1 LGALGG
7 AQRRRCLGDDRQGAV
22 RTPEPALAV
31 GLDGSVSVDARE
43 PADRPQLAQRLGV
56 APGGE
61 GGERR
66 GLADDVDTPST
77 AHGRLGVLVGLLRVV
92 LEQPSRHDE
101 VLRDALGVRLRQG
114 AQPRPCCPV
123 ELCGLHALGD
133 LRLRGPV
140 GTGRTRLRAVAV
152 VTSPPTIAEAASAA
166 GAVVT
171 GAVVAGAVVPAGTA
185 VAAGTPTAR
194 PVLATGTAA
203 APVPVASPPVVT
215 TPSPPGPT
223 IGAPTAPAGTLRLG
237 AALTAAIAATGLLV
251 AWTGV
256 PGAVGAGAARTL
268 AASWPVAALPV
279 SPATGPVL
287 AVRARPLPRA
297 RRPPT
302 GRPATS
308 GPLAGA
314 ASPGSVV
321 TAAPLRAAATAGV
334 VALGRRARRVVLLGF
349 RRHVCTPRSAARS
362 RRHDSLDIQ
371 QGPPRNGAALVER
384 MSGGDLLSPAVSHAV
399 PSALRGLASGVG
411 MDPGVSP
418 SLWPP

>member
-1 LGALGG
+1 VRVVLGVALPRGVSGGRLARGRAAEPHEHLVPRLRETGGGVGVQARLLGALQDRQGGLGLVEVQPRAGGDDGELGALGG

-56 APGGE
+56 ATGGV

-66 GLADDVDTPST
+66 GLADDVDPPRT

-92 LEQPSRHDE
+92 LEHPSRHDE

-114 AQPRPCCPV
+114 AQPGPCCPV

-152 VTSPPTIAEAASAA
+152 VTSRPPIAEAASAA

-171 GAVVAGAVVPAGTA
+171 GAVVTAGTA

-237 AALTAAIAATGLLV
+237 AALTPPHAA
-251 AWTGV
+251 
-256 PGAVGAGAARTL
+256 PR
-268 AASWPVAALPV
+268 PP
-279 SPATGPVL
+279 
-287 AVRARPLPRA
+287 RPL
-297 RRPPT
+297 
-302 GRPATS
+302 
-308 GPLAGA
+308 
-314 ASPGSVV
+314 
-321 TAAPLRAAATAGV
+321 
-334 VALGRRARRVVLLGF
+334 
-349 RRHVCTPRSAARS
+349 
-362 RRHDSLDIQ
+362 
-371 QGPPRNGAALVER
+371 
-384 MSGGDLLSPAVSHAV
+384 
-399 PSALRGLASGVG
+399 
-411 MDPGVSP
+411 
-418 SLWPP
+418 